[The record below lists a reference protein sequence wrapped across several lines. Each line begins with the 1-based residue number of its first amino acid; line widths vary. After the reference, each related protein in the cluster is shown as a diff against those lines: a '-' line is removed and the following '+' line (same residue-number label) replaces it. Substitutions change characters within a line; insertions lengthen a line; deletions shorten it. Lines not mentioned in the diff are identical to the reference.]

1 MSEPMKDAW
10 NEVAEGFAK
19 LGSVMRDRYHG
30 GTDDAPGPAGTGTA
44 ADTGTAAG
52 FERLREAFERLV
64 EAGRDVGQRSV
75 DVLRDADV
83 NAQAKD
89 AARFLNDALSATVDM
104 IGNEVGQWFGRGE
117 TTSTTTSEFGAGRHR
132 HRRGPRRGGSESRP
146 ADGRCR
152 GGHRGK
158 PVGRAGHRHRSADL
172 IGISAI
178 DWRAHARS
186 SRWCP
191 MLTL

>member
-19 LGSVMRDRYHG
+19 LGSAMRDRYRS
-30 GTDDAPGPAGTGTA
+30 GTEDSPGD

-52 FERLREAFERLV
+52 VERLREAFERLV

-89 AARFLNDALSATVDM
+89 AARSLNDALSATVEM
-104 IGNEVGQWFGRGE
+104 IGHEVGAWFGRRDP
-117 TTSTTTSEFGAGRHR
+117 TSTTVASDTPAPVDAASDADPDALAARIDQQMEDAE
-132 HRRGPRRGGSESRP
+132 GGIEGSLLDAP
-146 ADGRCR
+146 DTGDV
-152 GGHRGK
+152 
-158 PVGRAGHRHRSADL
+158 P
-172 IGISAI
+172 
-178 DWRAHARS
+178 
-186 SRWCP
+186 P
-191 MLTL
+191 T

>member
-19 LGSVMRDRYHG
+19 LGNVMRDRYRSD
-30 GTDDAPGPAGTGTA
+30 TKDAPGAAGNGTEDA
-44 ADTGTAAG
+44 PGGADIGTAAG

-89 AARFLNDALSATVDM
+89 AATSLNEALSATVDV
-104 IGNEVGQWFGRGE
+104 IGREVGQWFGRGE
-117 TTSTTTSEFGAGRHR
+117 TTSTTAGSDAPGPVDA
-132 HRRGPRRGGSESRP
+132 RRDADPDAVAARIDEQMDDAEGGIEASLLDAP
-146 ADGRCR
+146 DTDTN
-152 GGHRGK
+152 
-158 PVGRAGHRHRSADL
+158 P
-172 IGISAI
+172 
-178 DWRAHARS
+178 
-186 SRWCP
+186 P
-191 MLTL
+191 T